1 LFQKTRAGLAYNL
14 DKKIKLEE
22 LIMSSAREVRAPR
35 GTQLTCKNWL
45 TEAAYRMI
53 QNNLDPQ
60 VAEKPDE
67 LIVYGGKG
75 QAARSWEAFDAILE
89 SLKNLDEDETLLVQS
104 GKPVGIFKTHPDAP
118 RVLIANSNLV
128 PHWATQE
135 HFDALAAKGLIM
147 YGQMTAGSW
156 IYIGTQ
162 GILQGTYE
170 TLGSLA
176 AQRGWSSLK
185 GKFVLTAGL
194 GGMGGAQPLA
204 ITMNEGVGLIVEVD
218 PERARRRLEI
228 GYVDAVTDELEEAMT
243 MVEEALNKDQPKS
256 IGLIG
261 NAAEIYPELVLRGV
275 VPDVVT
281 DQTPA
286 HDLTNYIPAGLNL
299 TQAATLLKENPGE
312 YKRLSQASMAKHVEA
327 MLELQRKGS
336 EVFDYGNNL
345 RQRAFDFGVKNAF
358 DFPGFVP
365 AYIRPLFCE
374 GKGPFR
380 WVALSGD
387 PEDIYRTDEAVA
399 ALFPEDEHLQRW
411 LKMAR
416 EKVPFQGLPS
426 RICWLGYGERAK
438 AGLAFNQLVAEG
450 IVSAPIV
457 IGRDHLDAGSVASP
471 NRETEAMRDGTDA
484 ISDWPILNAL
494 LNAVNGAT
502 WVSFHHGGGVGI
514 GFSQH
519 AGQVIV
525 ADGTPKAAK
534 RLERVLTGDPG
545 IGVARHADAG
555 YPEAIEFAREHR
567 IKIPMDKG

>member
-1 LFQKTRAGLAYNL
+1 MPGPRV
-14 DKKIKLEE
+14 
-22 LIMSSAREVRAPR
+22 VRAPR
-35 GTQLTCKNWL
+35 GTQLTCKSWL

-53 QNNLDPQ
+53 QNNLDPE
-60 VAEKPDE
+60 VAEKPE
-67 LIVYGGKG
+67 NLVVYGGRG
-75 QAARSWEAFDAILE
+75 QAARSWEAFDAILA
-89 SLKNLDEDETLLVQS
+89 SLRALDDDETLLVQS
-104 GKPVGIFKTHPDAP
+104 GKPVAVFKSHADAP

-135 HFDALAAKGLIM
+135 HFDELARKGLIM

-170 TLGSLA
+170 TLGALA
-176 AQRGWSSLK
+176 RQRGWGSLR
-185 GKFVLTAGL
+185 GRFVLTAGL

-218 PERARRRLEI
+218 PARARRRQEI
-228 GYVDAVTDELEEAMT
+228 GYVDVVVDSLEEAMT
-243 MVEEALNKDQPKS
+243 LVEEAKEQQRPRS

-261 NAAEIYPELVLRGV
+261 NAAEVYPELVMRGV

-286 HDLTNYIPAGLNL
+286 HDVLSYVPAGLSVE
-299 TQAATLLKENPGE
+299 QAEALRLEDPAD
-312 YKRLSQASMAKHVEA
+312 YQKRSLGSMARHIEA
-327 MLELQRKGS
+327 MLEFQRRGS
-336 EVFDYGNNL
+336 EVFDDGNNL
-345 RQRAFDFGVKNAF
+345 RQRAFDQGVRDAF

-387 PEDIYRTDEAVA
+387 PEDIYRTDEAVM
-399 ALFPEDEHLQRW
+399 ALFPQDEHLQRW
-411 LKMAR
+411 LRMAR

-438 AGLAFNQLVAEG
+438 AGLKFNEMVAQG
-450 IVSAPIV
+450 VLKAPIV

-471 NRETEAMRDGTDA
+471 NRETEGMRDGTDA
-484 ISDWPILNAL
+484 VSDWPILNAL
-494 LNAVNGAT
+494 INTANGAT

-519 AGQVIV
+519 AGMVIV
-525 ADGTPKAAK
+525 ADGTPAAAK
-534 RLERVLTGDPG
+534 RLERVLTSDPG
-545 IGVARHADAG
+545 MGVVRHADAG
-555 YPEAIEFAREHR
+555 YPEAIAAAKERGV
-567 IKIPMDKG
+567 KIPLLD